1 MIKKTPAQ
9 NTPNMKRKTRKKMS
23 AKKAYVILL
32 IVIFAICCVFAVHQL
47 TNSVSATVM
56 INSILS
62 ADGKNPDRTP
72 FNIMELFN
80 DDVMER
86 AAQKLGGKLTTEE
99 LRQHLTISDTMTN
112 KSFAQL
118 EQSILAG
125 ENQNTYFPTE
135 YLITYSTI
143 SEQIQEEG
151 FFAQC
156 KSFFRSFF
164 LPSKTR
170 ILNAVLESYKQ
181 YYGEM
186 YLDYDSIFNID
197 WSVVDTMDYYN
208 RFEYMDSVVQRIS
221 RFLQFKSEQEAAQ
234 KKTNADMGYYDLI
247 VELSNGPMK
256 NIENYQAYILQY
268 GVTTDK
274 AELLRQLAY
283 MKELSEEENERKKQ
297 EYEALMEAIEL
308 YDATT
313 TKVVFIPALD
323 GNDSFYMNRTKVGLD
338 YLSEKADAA
347 KIQADSATHAAKHYA
362 YVQTCFGE
370 EYIVDANGEKKQ
382 IRNTP
387 TQQAYTE
394 TLYKSIKEE
403 IERLI
408 TELKE
413 LNEEG
418 KTENREYL
426 YMSRP
431 SANVSLV
438 SVAASAAKRMVLLCM
453 AAYVCVYAVTTMR
466 TRKQKKIQEVEQ

>member
-1 MIKKTPAQ
+1 MME
-9 NTPNMKRKTRKKMS
+9 NTPVQDMPNKKRKARKKMS

-32 IVIFAICCVFAVHQL
+32 IVIFAICCVCALHQL

-80 DDVMER
+80 DDVMDR
-86 AAQKLGGKLTTEE
+86 AVQKLGGKLTAKE

-118 EQSILAG
+118 EQSIFAG

-156 KSFFRSFF
+156 KSLFRSLL
-164 LPSKTR
+164 LPSKNR
-170 ILNAVLESYKQ
+170 ILSTVLESYKE

-186 YLDYDSIFNID
+186 YLDYDSMFNID

-208 RFEYMDSVVQRIS
+208 RFEHMDDIVQRLS
-221 RFLQFKSEQEAAQ
+221 RFLQYKSGQDVAQ

-247 VELSNGPMK
+247 VELSHGPMK

-268 GVTTDK
+268 GVTIDK
-274 AELLRQLAY
+274 ADLLRQLAY

-297 EYEALMEAIEL
+297 EYEALREAIDL

-347 KIQADSATHAAKHYA
+347 KLQADSAAHLAKHYA

-370 EYIVDANGEKKQ
+370 EYIIDANGAKKQ

-387 TQQAYTE
+387 VQQAYTE
-394 TLYKSIKEE
+394 TLYKSLKED
-403 IERLI
+403 IQRLI

-426 YMSRP
+426 YMSAP
-431 SANVSLV
+431 SANVSIV
-438 SVAASAAKRMVLLCM
+438 GVAASAAKRMVLLCM

-466 TRKQKKIQEVEQ
+466 MRKQKKTQEVEQ